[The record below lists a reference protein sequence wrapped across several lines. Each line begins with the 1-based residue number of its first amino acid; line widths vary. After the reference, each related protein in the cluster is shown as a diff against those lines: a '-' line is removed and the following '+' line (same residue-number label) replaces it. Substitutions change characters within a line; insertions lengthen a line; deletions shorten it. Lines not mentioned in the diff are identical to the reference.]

1 VASISKDIFMRT
13 PVNSGLPG
21 HVFKEMLAGFGF
33 QKPEKGEY
41 IFYKYVMN
49 FPKIFLIKNVE
60 KKGNAIRTGISIAY
74 PHCVN
79 I

>member
-1 VASISKDIFMRT
+1 M
-13 PVNSGLPG
+13 P
-21 HVFKEMLAGFGF
+21 AGFGF
-33 QKPEKGEY
+33 QPEEKSVKL
-41 IFYKYVMN
+41 FYKYLWN
-49 FPKIFLIKNVE
+49 FPKLFLSQNVD